1 MRVRRIHFALI
12 ALVSLFTAG
21 ALAQN
26 NKPAQSSGNSKD
38 LLLPQ
43 SEDLVRAWDEIGG
56 KLVEMAQDFPEDEYD
71 FKVQRDQRTF
81 AETILHVA
89 GDNLLAI
96 SAIKGSQVGPDFRG
110 EPPSRTAYK
119 TKAEVVK
126 LIKQAVLEGS
136 AVIKTQGDAGLDKPV
151 LSPFTA
157 DPVRVSTL
165 WWGVIEDDGEH
176 YGQLVVYYRAN
187 NLVPPR
193 SR

>member
-1 MRVRRIHFALI
+1 MRARILFALI

-21 ALAQN
+21 ALAQSD
-26 NKPAQSSGNSKD
+26 KPAQSSGNSKG
-38 LLLPQ
+38 LLLRQ

-56 KLVEMAQDFPEDEYD
+56 KLVEMAQDFPEDKYD
-71 FKVQRDQRTF
+71 FKVQKDQRTF

-96 SAIKGSQVGPDFRG
+96 SAVKGSQVGPDFHG

-119 TKAEVVK
+119 TKADVVK
-126 LIKQAVLEGS
+126 LIKQAVSEGS
-136 AVIKTQGDAGLDKPV
+136 AVIKAQGDAGLDKPV
-151 LSPFTA
+151 LSPFSA
-157 DPVRVSTL
+157 DPARVSTL

-187 NLVPPR
+187 NLIPPR